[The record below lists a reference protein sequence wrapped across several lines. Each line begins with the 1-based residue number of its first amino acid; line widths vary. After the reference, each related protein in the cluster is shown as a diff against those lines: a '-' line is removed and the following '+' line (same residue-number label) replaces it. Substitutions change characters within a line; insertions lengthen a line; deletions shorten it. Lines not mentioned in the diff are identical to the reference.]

1 MTTLCSRPSSCLKG
15 GKTECNAASYTNT
28 LSQKYSDAFY
38 KSSAN
43 FSDGKNS
50 SSTCYR
56 NTHEREHRSVSTPQP
71 YPSEIT
77 NHSKNPENFINQ
89 CSKTSA
95 DNAEHQRKAYTGRCE
110 TCNKNNSCHNNCGSS
125 DVNKMSLPDQ
135 QANSLPPSPDF
146 YDEHFN
152 KYTMDSTPPSS
163 SGKVFEMNN
172 HHYDQNSPD
181 EKFASRNLD
190 HHEPHPV
197 FESNSCQETSR
208 KMHNSSTQ
216 YRSRPQINN
225 HLSRLRQQNHEK
237 LQPSSPEFAQYL
249 KKIKSLSSGS
259 YPTFQRSSSAV
270 RVPRQTMNGP
280 MDPGDFHGMR
290 NGYMDGGDYG
300 HMDYGP
306 HFQNK
311 SMQMDDYCQKPYS
324 RLSGGGGLLSDTPSP
339 GGGGGSGLLNGA
351 SSGPVGGYELDY
363 ETIQKQRRELQLLI
377 TELKDR
383 DRELNEMVASHRRQ
397 LEAWEMD
404 RQRLLSL
411 EARCTK
417 YEGELSRKNE
427 QIKQLANQVKVCE
440 SQEEAKQCELESI
453 KIQLQN
459 SVDECTSNATRLR
472 ELEDKNSQLNRSV
485 REMSG
490 TLEELEG
497 RERELVGVLN
507 EKSAEIESMNAELLM
522 LNENSQQ
529 QATQIKDLEISE
541 QNLKKENKEWREKA
555 MDCSADLSS
564 LKPELDKLLDKNSE
578 SEAKILELQSQV
590 DLLHK
595 ELSLTNERER
605 RKDQLIDLQR
615 SKQERTEAELSS
627 LRQITE
633 RQQKEIAV
641 LERSLHSAQD
651 LLGEIELNSGAG
663 GGGGGGGD
671 SSEREMSQVYG
682 EDGLLDC
689 GDLVINHNSNSVSSS
704 ALPHSS
710 SASGSLMS
718 SSATG
723 THHHHHHG
731 SIAHSLRGS
740 GGATTNKKNVTFN
753 SFRNKSENSD

>member
-1 MTTLCSRPSSCLKG
+1 MSE
-15 GKTECNAASYTNT
+15 KTQSFLNSHSIQQVQT
-28 LSQKYSDAFY
+28 
-38 KSSAN
+38 KSSQNFVHKETSTMENSVDNFHDRDEGKIESGAN
-43 FSDGKNS
+43 
-50 SSTCYR
+50 R
-56 NTHEREHRSVSTPQP
+56 Q
-71 YPSEIT
+71 
-77 NHSKNPENFINQ
+77 
-89 CSKTSA
+89 
-95 DNAEHQRKAYTGRCE
+95 
-110 TCNKNNSCHNNCGSS
+110 
-125 DVNKMSLPDQ
+125 
-135 QANSLPPSPDF
+135 
-146 YDEHFN
+146 
-152 KYTMDSTPPSS
+152 S
-163 SGKVFEMNN
+163 SGYYCAGGYN
-172 HHYDQNSPD
+172 
-181 EKFASRNLD
+181 
-190 HHEPHPV
+190 PV
-197 FESNSCQETSR
+197 
-208 KMHNSSTQ
+208 
-216 YRSRPQINN
+216 YRSYSTR
-225 HLSRLRQQNHEK
+225 
-237 LQPSSPEFAQYL
+237 
-249 KKIKSLSSGS
+249 S
-259 YPTFQRSSSAV
+259 YSV
-270 RVPRQTMNGP
+270 RNGP
-280 MDPGDFHGMR
+280 VDT
-290 NGYMDGGDYG
+290 
-300 HMDYGP
+300 
-306 HFQNK
+306 
-311 SMQMDDYCQKPYS
+311 KPYS

-671 SSEREMSQVYG
+671 SRSEREMSQVYG